1 MKSILSW
8 FWVSTRII
16 SQKLWWSS
24 PHHPRRFDMTDSFC
38 ILRLYY
44 TLIPLWLKW
53 GHWGP
58 VDNVRFSS
66 CCRWIGKIM
75 IGSAWLESVMIAW
88 FMTSN
93 ANVAIIQCYVIN
105 TPRNALMPHHKP
117 GSSEQPDDIVTQDST
132 KYFIKETGGMWDIN
146 AAIKEAMKFASCCLI
161 HDPHQLQ
168 RPSPLNSAHLILP
181 KPCHLSLPLALLG
194 FLYAHIS

>member
-1 MKSILSW
+1 MTRFLMNSRITISAMKSILSW

-24 PHHPRRFDMTDSFC
+24 PHHPRRFDVTDSFC

-66 CCRWIGKIM
+66 SCRWIGKIM

-93 ANVAIIQCYVIN
+93 ANVAIIQCYVKIHQEMHSCRITN
-105 TPRNALMPHHKP
+105 QDHL
-117 GSSEQPDDIVTQDST
+117 SS
-132 KYFIKETGGMWDIN
+132 
-146 AAIKEAMKFASCCLI
+146 L
-161 HDPHQLQ
+161 
-168 RPSPLNSAHLILP
+168 LILSP
-181 KPCHLSLPLALLG
+181 RTQQSISLKRQVECET
-194 FLYAHIS
+194 